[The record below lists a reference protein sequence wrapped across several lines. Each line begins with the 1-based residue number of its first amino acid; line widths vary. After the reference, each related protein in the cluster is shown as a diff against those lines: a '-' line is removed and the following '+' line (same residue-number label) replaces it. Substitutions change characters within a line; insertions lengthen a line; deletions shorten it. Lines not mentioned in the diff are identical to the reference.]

1 MAPLASLPPGI
12 LCDIVLYAR
21 PCKHPPWSSNA
32 KHGPSL
38 QDLMRIGRVCKS
50 FLAALKYVS
59 TLRLD
64 LFLTRAKVFTAF
76 NLIGSGYDVHV
87 RRWCEIASRR
97 LQNVRRIETS
107 DWPFADFNSNQTQ
120 MIVNCAASFSNLEH
134 MIFYGGEVCTLC
146 VSIAANVRAGRFSR
160 LKRLVLES
168 RMSLSR
174 YRNVDGP
181 TNSKQQAKIAF
192 RDLISQLP
200 ADRGLDIL
208 LYGLYPRIMK
218 LDRGD
223 FRVWDSELSELLA
236 RSQLNSRPILVEL
249 CDQLEELDPDRR
261 ETWLGD
267 DNRERLETFYRT
279 VEDLLVVQK
288 VDPNVCQWD
297 FPFEGQHSTTVL
309 FSLLNTLDYTAFWSA
324 PRRDPGHFEPLLRY
338 LMRYIDLLV
347 QHGAVSGTGKHDAAK
362 SLSNWM
368 LQRPDCTPHIREAAA
383 RGDLMFPN
391 ADDVS

>member
-1 MAPLASLPPGI
+1 MAPLVSLPPGI

-21 PCKHPPWSSNA
+21 PCKHPPWNSNA

-64 LFLTRAKVFTAF
+64 LEMTKAQVFTAF
-76 NLIGSGYDVHV
+76 NLIGSGYDVHI

-120 MIVNCAASFSNLEH
+120 MIVNCASSFSNLEH

-168 RMSLSR
+168 RTSFSR

-181 TNSKQQAKIAF
+181 TNPKQQAKIAF

-208 LYGLYPRIMK
+208 LHGLYPSIMK

-249 CDQLEELDPDRR
+249 CDQLELDPDTH

-267 DNRERLETFYRT
+267 DDRERLETFYRT
-279 VEDLLVVQK
+279 VEDLLVVHK
-288 VDPNVCQWD
+288 VDPNMRQWG
-297 FPFEGQHSTTVL
+297 FPFEGQRSTTVL
-309 FSLLNTLDYTAFWSA
+309 FRLLGTLDYTAFESV
-324 PRRDPGHFEPLLRY
+324 PRREGHPGQYEPLLRY
-338 LMRYIDLLV
+338 LMRTIDLLV
-347 QHGAVSGTGKHDAAK
+347 RHGAVSGTSKPYAAK
-362 SLSNWM
+362 NLSNWM

-383 RGDLMFPN
+383 RGDLMFPD
-391 ADDVS
+391 ADDV